1 MGLSRVGLTLGFPH
15 FGSAHSLQVE
25 TFLADRLLDKS
36 LLFLKDIIK
45 FYLVYN
51 TFIVSETLFW
61 FYNTIMM
68 LLNTSLNLRNDF
80 SLGHPGSVALSLA
93 RSLESSSSK
102 HVIFLN
108 SAIRYLDDF
117 QVYYEIV
124 FKKTFTTSRSI
135 SR

>member
-1 MGLSRVGLTLGFPH
+1 MSLTLGFPH
-15 FGSAHSLQVE
+15 FGPAHSYQVE
-25 TFLADRLLDKS
+25 SFLKDKLLDKR
-36 LLFLKDIIK
+36 LFFLKDIIK

-51 TFIVSETLFW
+51 NFIVSETLLW
-61 FYNTIMM
+61 FYNTIVM
-68 LLNTSLNLRNDF
+68 LLSASLNLKNDF
-80 SLGHPGSVALSLA
+80 SLGHSGTVAFYLA